1 MRSCSWWR
9 ENYDTNHPLISNARL
24 YLGEHLFPMANPASK
39 SDYRFWERI
48 IYFFPAQLLFVHL
61 KKNLVLLLYWLV
73 LFGIITKAIL
83 LKYGV
88 PYLFL
93 YPEYLGKVNFLSHFM
108 VGLCLGA
115 FIMAFNLS
123 SYVVNGFRFP
133 FLATLNRPFIKFC
146 QNNIILPAA
155 FSIAYIVSIV
165 RFQSEFERLTT
176 GDIFMNIIGFLI
188 GNLVFIAITSGYFIA
203 TNRNTAY
210 YHGKQKAKDLLL
222 NPVNDLFSSRSKWKK
237 LQRRSTKEWKVAT
250 YVSKWGRIAL
260 ARDSSHYK
268 LATLEKVFAQNR
280 INASLFQVGVISL
293 LFLLGW
299 FSDTSWLM
307 IPASASILL
316 FFTILIMLTSAL
328 YSWFKGW
335 TSLALF
341 AGVLLFNY
349 LSSKEP
355 LQYRNQAYGM
365 SYDTIEPSYTQESI
379 RLHQLDDDA
388 YKDDIK
394 NGLKYLEH
402 WKERQSNKQ
411 PVAIFIN
418 VPGGGLRSAMWVIH
432 SLDQAQQATRQ
443 RMWSNTVLI
452 SGSSGGMIGASYL
465 RAYYERLYSGQTE
478 LTIDSIIAD
487 ISKDKLNTVAA
498 SAVMNDIF
506 FRFKKFE
513 WHKHKYTI
521 DRAWAFEKKLDQDT
535 RGWLSLR
542 LADLKEREFN
552 AEIPMLVLA
561 PTISNDGR
569 KLVISSQGVSYLAH
583 NTNFQQI
590 NENIEFRRFFAHQGA
605 DSLRFLSAL
614 RMSATFPYVFPAANL
629 PSDPPIE
636 ILDAGIRDNY
646 GISNTLKF
654 MYSFRHWLHENTSKV
669 IVIQIR
675 DQQKFIDKKAHTG
688 RSLFESISQPAGTFY
703 NTILD
708 IQDYQMEDQLR
719 LAYEW
724 YDGEIEVVELILE
737 RSETNPI
744 SLSWHLTEKEK
755 QRILRS
761 IQSEYNKKALK
772 HLRNVLD

>member
-1 MRSCSWWR
+1 M
-9 ENYDTNHPLISNARL
+9 TNRNSR
-24 YLGEHLFPMANPASK
+24 
-39 SDYRFWERI
+39 SDYRLWERVL
-48 IYFFPAQLLFVHL
+48 YFFPAQLLFVHL
-61 KKNLVLLLYWLV
+61 KKNLILLLYWLI
-73 LFGIITKAIL
+73 LFTIVTKTLL

-93 YPEYLGKVNFLSHFM
+93 YPEYLGKVNFLSHFI

-133 FLATLNRPFIKFC
+133 FLATLNRPFIKYC
-146 QNNIILPAA
+146 QNNIVLPAS
-155 FSIAYIVSIV
+155 FSIAYILAII
-165 RFQSEFERLTT
+165 RFQAEFERLTVT
-176 GDIFMNIIGFLI
+176 DISVNVIGFLL
-188 GNLVFIAITSGYFIA
+188 GNLVFILFTSAYFIA
-203 TNRNTAY
+203 TNKNSSY
-210 YHGKQKAKDLLL
+210 YQRKQAAESLL
-222 NPVNDLFSSRSKWKK
+222 NPVKDLFSSSSKWNK
-237 LQRRSTKEWKVAT
+237 LNQRSSKEWKVST
-250 YVSKWGRIAL
+250 YISKWGQIAL

-268 LATLEKVFAQNR
+268 RETLERVFAQNR
-280 INASLFQVGVISL
+280 INASLFQVGVIAL

-299 FSDTSWLM
+299 FSDTAWLM
-307 IPASASILL
+307 IPAAASILL
-316 FFTILIMLTSAL
+316 FFTILIMLTSAF

-335 TSLALF
+335 TPLALF
-341 AGVLLFNY
+341 GALLLFNFV
-349 LSSKEP
+349 STTET
-355 LQYRNQAYGM
+355 LQYKNQAYGVRYN
-365 SYDTIEPSYTQESI
+365 STHPAYTQEAI

-388 YKDDIK
+388 YKQDILD
-394 NGLKYLEH
+394 GLKYLEH
-402 WKERQSNKQ
+402 WKEKQ
-411 PVAIFIN
+411 HSKKPVAVFIN

-432 SLDQAQQATRQ
+432 SLHQAELASRNQL
-443 RMWSNTVLI
+443 WSNTVLI

-465 RAYYERLYSGQTE
+465 RAYYQRLAQHATD
-478 LTIDSIIAD
+478 LTIDSIIDDMA
-487 ISKDKLNTVAA
+487 KDKLNTVAA

-513 WHKHKYTI
+513 RYNQTYTI
-521 DRAWAFEKKLDQDT
+521 DRAWAFENKLNQDT
-535 RGWLSLR
+535 RGWLSLQ
-542 LADLKEREFN
+542 LADLRAPEFE
-552 AEIPMLVLA
+552 ADIPMLVLA

-569 KLVISSQGVSYLAH
+569 KLVISSQGVSYMAH
-583 NTNFQQI
+583 NTAFQQI
-590 NENIEFRRFFAHQGA
+590 NENIEFRRFFSAQNA
-605 DSLRFLSAL
+605 DSLSFISAL

-629 PSDPPIE
+629 PSEPPIE

-654 MYSFRHWLHENTSKV
+654 MYSFRHWLYENTSKV
-669 IVIQIR
+669 VILQVR
-675 DQQKFIDKKAHTG
+675 DQQKFIDKENASG

-703 NTILD
+703 NTVLD

-761 IQSEYNKKALK
+761 IRSEYNKKALK
-772 HLRNVLD
+772 RIRAYFE

>member
-1 MRSCSWWR
+1 M
-9 ENYDTNHPLISNARL
+9 
-24 YLGEHLFPMANPASK
+24 
-39 SDYRFWERI
+39 
-48 IYFFPAQLLFVHL
+48 
-61 KKNLVLLLYWLV
+61 YWLI
-73 LFGIITKAIL
+73 LFTIITKALL

-93 YPEYLGKVNFLSHFM
+93 YPEYLGKVNFVSHFI

-133 FLATLNRPFIKFC
+133 FLATLNRPFIKYC
-146 QNNIILPAA
+146 QNNIVLPAS
-155 FSIAYIVSIV
+155 FSIAYILAII
-165 RFQSEFERLTT
+165 RFQAEFERLTAA
-176 GDIFMNIIGFLI
+176 DISMNVVGFLL
-188 GNLVFIAITSGYFIA
+188 GNLVFILFTSAYFIA
-203 TNRNTAY
+203 TNKNSSY
-210 YHGKQKAKDLLL
+210 YQRKQVAKLLV
-222 NPVNDLFSSRSKWKK
+222 NPVKDLFSSGSKWNK
-237 LQRRSTKEWKVAT
+237 LNQRSSKEWKVAT
-250 YVSKWGRIAL
+250 YISKWGQIAI

-268 LATLEKVFAQNR
+268 KETLEQVFAQNR
-280 INASLFQVGVISL
+280 INASFFQVGVIAL

-299 FSDTSWLM
+299 FSDTGWLM
-307 IPASASILL
+307 IPAAASILL
-316 FFTILIMLTSAL
+316 FFTILIMLTSAF

-335 TSLALF
+335 TPLALF
-341 AGVLLFNY
+341 GALLLLN
-349 LSSKEP
+349 LVSTTKT
-355 LQYRNQAYGM
+355 LQYKNQAYGV
-365 SYDTIEPSYTQESI
+365 SYDSTHPAYAQEAI

-388 YKDDIK
+388 YKQDILD
-394 NGLKYLEH
+394 GLKYLEH
-402 WKERQSNKQ
+402 WKENQQSKK
-411 PVAIFIN
+411 PVAVFIN

-432 SLDQAQQATRQ
+432 SLHQAQVASRDKL
-443 RMWSNTVLI
+443 WSNTVLI

-465 RAYYERLYSGQTE
+465 RAYYQRLALKSTD
-478 LTIDSIIAD
+478 LTIDSIIND
-487 ISKDKLNTVAA
+487 IAKDKLNTVAA

-513 WHKHKYTI
+513 RYKQTYTI
-521 DRAWAFEKKLDQDT
+521 DRAWAFENKLNQDT
-535 RGWLSLR
+535 RGWLSLQ
-542 LADLKEREFN
+542 LADLKAPEFE
-552 AEIPMLVLA
+552 ADIPMLVLA

-583 NTNFQQI
+583 NTAFQQI
-590 NENIEFRRFFAHQGA
+590 NENIEFRRFFSAQNA
-605 DSLRFLSAL
+605 DSLSFISAL

-629 PSDPPIE
+629 PSEPPIE

-654 MYSFRHWLHENTSKV
+654 MYSFRHWLYENTSKV
-669 IVIQIR
+669 VILQIR
-675 DQQKFIDKKAHTG
+675 DQQKFIDKKSTSG

-703 NTILD
+703 NTVLD

-761 IQSEYNKKALK
+761 IRSEYNKKALK
-772 HLRNVLD
+772 RIRSYLE